1 MHDHYSMY
9 ASFFTCELDRVD
21 AATMETMRQSR
32 HLVGYHSSK
41 GWVPK
46 LGTWGLTAMLIL
58 YYTIGNGK
66 PPRWWEKLLV
76 GPWKW
81 VGKCVTLHVGHSW
94 RDGRFCVKEGDSR
107 AKQS

>member
-1 MHDHYSMY
+1 MY

-58 YYTIGNGK
+58 YYTIGNGN
-66 PPRWWEKLLV
+66 PPPV
-76 GPWKW
+76 
-81 VGKCVTLHVGHSW
+81 VGKTPCRSLEM
-94 RDGRFCVKEGDSR
+94 GRKVCDTPCR
-107 AKQS
+107 TQLA

>member
-58 YYTIGNGK
+58 YYTIGNGN
-66 PPRWWEKLLV
+66 PPPV
-76 GPWKW
+76 
-81 VGKCVTLHVGHSW
+81 VGKTPCRSLEM
-94 RDGRFCVKEGDSR
+94 GRKVCDTPCR
-107 AKQS
+107 TQLA